1 VKDEG
6 KRMNEKGIAPV
17 QQHATKDE
25 QGDFPTDEKCQR
37 MCDPLEPFIRWEMIF
52 KGIAHVLSHATKD
65 ENGSQ
70 AGRLC
75 HFIFKGG
82 LSERRTK

>member
-1 VKDEG
+1 
-6 KRMNEKGIAPV
+6 MNMGS
-17 QQHATKDE
+17 
-25 QGDFPTDEKCQR
+25 PTDERCQL
-37 MCDPLEPFIRWEMIF
+37 MFHLLELFIRWEILF
-52 KGIAHVLSHATKD
+52 SGIAHVLSHATKD

-82 LSERRTK
+82 VCPFMSRKMAP